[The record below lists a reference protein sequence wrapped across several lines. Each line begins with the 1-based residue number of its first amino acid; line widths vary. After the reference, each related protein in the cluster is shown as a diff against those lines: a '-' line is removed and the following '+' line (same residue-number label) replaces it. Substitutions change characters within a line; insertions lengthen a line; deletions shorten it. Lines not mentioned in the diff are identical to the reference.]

1 MGILNFETG
10 KFSESEYQVPNS
22 TEYQVPDNTEYQE
35 PDNTEVNEFV
45 EFDEF
50 DQKTPGNIMSKGL
63 LVVLI
68 IIAVCA
74 GAYHFWTSNNAQA
87 VTEHMVLTGILYSDH
102 NPAAVVDTQIV
113 HEGEMIKGVKVVK
126 IYPDKVVFRKD
137 GQTWTQGSQKSG
149 SSLGTGNE

>member
-10 KFSESEYQVPNS
+10 KFSESEYQPPDS
-22 TEYQVPDNTEYQE
+22 TQYQE
-35 PDNTEVNEFV
+35 PDNAQYQAPDNTEVKEFV
-45 EFDEF
+45 EIDEF
-50 DQKTPGNIMSKGL
+50 DQKTPGNIMPKGL

-74 GAYHFWTSNNAQA
+74 GAYHFWPSNNAQA
-87 VTEHMVLTGILYSDH
+87 VTEHMALTGILYSDH

-126 IYPDKVVFRKD
+126 IYPDKVMFEKN

-149 SSLGTGNE
+149 SGSGTGNE